1 MRLLLDKGLSL
12 SDESCT
18 SAGYTPLLL
27 AAANGHADM
36 LQLMITAGC
45 NVDAKLKNGSTALT
59 LCLQR
64 DLRGAEDDGCCKLLI
79 DAGCSVSTMMSG
91 RSVIHLLLHNGTAS
105 KHAVFSHSSVL
116 ALIHRSIVASVY
128 NLVSYAVEVEHTTV
142 TVNGSST
149 SSFAH

>member
-45 NVDAKLKNGSTALT
+45 NVAAKLKNGSTCALT
-59 LCLQR
+59 LCLQLGEHWGQKDR
-64 DLRGAEDDGCCKLLI
+64 CFKLLLG
-79 DAGCSVSTMMSG
+79 AGCSATTVID
-91 RSVIHLLLHNGTAS
+91 RSVIHLQLDIRTAS
-105 KHAVFSHSSVL
+105 KHDAFSHS
-116 ALIHRSIVASVY
+116 
-128 NLVSYAVEVEHTTV
+128 
-142 TVNGSST
+142 
-149 SSFAH
+149 